1 MHHEDMK
8 HPHAAGGWP
17 GPPLAACGGR
27 EIVKTSTPGNSR
39 VFVFTVSRPP
49 PARPSRAQRPAAGDS
64 LRPSCAFTPSWWS

>member
-27 EIVKTSTPGNSR
+27 EIVNTSTPVLPR
-39 VFVFTVSRPP
+39 VFVFTIPRPP
-49 PARPSRAQRPAAGDS
+49 RARQGRAWPAS
-64 LRPSCAFTPSWWS
+64 LRWHGLHAS